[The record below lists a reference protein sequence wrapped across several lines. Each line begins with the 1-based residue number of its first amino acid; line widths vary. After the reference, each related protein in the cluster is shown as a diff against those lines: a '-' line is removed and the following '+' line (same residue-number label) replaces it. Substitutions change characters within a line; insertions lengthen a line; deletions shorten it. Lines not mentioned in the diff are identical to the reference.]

1 MENSPDIGSR
11 LLQLADRL
19 LDQALL
25 YAPKLLGSVALLL
38 AGWILAKVLRAI
50 SHRLLQWL
58 DRLLE
63 KLLGEGR
70 AARLRVGRSGAV
82 LGNIVFWA
90 VMLFFV
96 TAATQVL
103 GLDTFASWLTSVLEH
118 LPTLVAGL
126 LIVGAGYLLSRFV
139 GDLIL
144 GASRLP
150 HAQSAVAARTAQVA
164 ILTGAVLVGADQ
176 IGIRVTFLAIF
187 VGAIAAA
194 LAGGAILAISTGAR
208 QHIANQIG
216 ARQIRQSLDV
226 GQTIRIG
233 GYEGRILE
241 ISARSVLL
249 ESGEGRVSLPGHMF
263 SELPFV
269 VLAGHPEESR
279 DVGSR

>member
-11 LLQLADRL
+11 LLQLAERL

-38 AGWILAKVLRAI
+38 AGWILAKLLRAI
-50 SHRLLQWL
+50 SYRLLQWL

-63 KLLGEGR
+63 RLLGEGR
-70 AARLRVGRSGAV
+70 AARLRVGRSAAV

-103 GLDTFASWLTSVLEH
+103 GLDTFATWLTSVLEH
-118 LPTLVAGL
+118 LPMLVAGL

-144 GASRLP
+144 GASRLT
-150 HAQSAVAARTAQVA
+150 HAQRAVAARTAQVA

-194 LAGGAILAISTGAR
+194 LAGGAIVAISTGAR

-216 ARQIRQSLDV
+216 ARQARQSLDI

-233 GYEGRILE
+233 GHEGRVLE
-241 ISARSVLL
+241 IGGQSVLL
-249 ESGEGRVSLPGHMF
+249 ESTEGRVSLPGHLF

-269 VLAGHPEESR
+269 VLADHPEESR
-279 DVGSR
+279 DVGS